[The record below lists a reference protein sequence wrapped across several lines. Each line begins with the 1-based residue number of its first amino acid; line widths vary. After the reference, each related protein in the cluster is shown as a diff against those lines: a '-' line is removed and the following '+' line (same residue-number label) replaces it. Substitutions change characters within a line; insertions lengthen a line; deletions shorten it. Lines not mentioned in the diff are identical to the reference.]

1 MKLAIPTLNRPEAIS
16 TPFLDVFEGFDIYII
31 FHTEL
36 DKKKYEAVHDLSN
49 FKLIVTGIEP
59 VSDGTGKAKQ
69 IEYFLDNYVNDNEW
83 IIFADD
89 DVYSVEG
96 LVNNDEFKKD
106 KLTSISK
113 DWFDYYDEKIFSDRV
128 LELIG
133 KANSINA
140 HMVGFQVSRN
150 WFYAKNKYRYR
161 GYVMGG
167 LYMWKKDKNFVID
180 YPYVAMEDMHFS
192 AMQVVHYGCVLLCD
206 YFWANC
212 GYFNNGGLGTKSE
225 RKNNHLYAMKYLSKK
240 YVGLLKPK
248 IKKDKYPDL
257 RFSTMN
263 EATFKTWWS
272 KYKEFRNNYTF
283 NDETMN
289 WVKD

>member
-1 MKLAIPTLNRPEAIS
+1 
-16 TPFLDVFEGFDIYII
+16 
-31 FHTEL
+31 
-36 DKKKYEAVHDLSN
+36 
-49 FKLIVTGIEP
+49 
-59 VSDGTGKAKQ
+59 
-69 IEYFLDNYVNDNEW
+69 
-83 IIFADD
+83 
-89 DVYSVEG
+89 
-96 LVNNDEFKKD
+96 
-106 KLTSISK
+106 
-113 DWFDYYDEKIFSDRV
+113 
-128 LELIG
+128 
-133 KANSINA
+133 
-140 HMVGFQVSRN
+140 
-150 WFYAKNKYRYR
+150 
-161 GYVMGG
+161 MGG

-263 EATFKTWWS
+263 EATFQTWWS